1 MDPEPTIPDVSS
13 PPRAVYADVAVPVP
27 LRRTFTYTV
36 PESLASSIVVG
47 SQVEVP
53 LGPRTSP
60 GFVVE
65 LGTRAPDVGEG
76 SLRAIAKV
84 TYPEPVF
91 DAEILGLARRVADYY
106 LASLGEVL
114 MTALPGGLR
123 AEALRARPV
132 REDPTIG
139 LAKIA
144 ERLTP
149 AQRAVR
155 RRLDAATRAGAFGVF
170 LLHGVTGSGKTEVYT
185 RIAEDVVA
193 RGGQVLVLVPEIA
206 LSFQVVERL
215 RLAFGERVG
224 VIHSRMTRRARQD
237 TWRAARAGELSVVV
251 GARSAVFTPL
261 PSLGVVIIDEEHDG
275 AYKQSD
281 APRYHAREVAIFRA
295 EMRGIPILLGSA
307 TPSLETYANAVR
319 GKFELLRL
327 PERID
332 SRPTPSVR
340 FEDLRVVD
348 DAERGPVIIS
358 DRLAREIDA
367 RLTRRE
373 QTILFLNRRG
383 YAPFVQCRECGESLR
398 CSQCDVSLTYHRT
411 DGSVICHYCGER
423 RERVRACAAC
433 GSTRIFFGGVGTQK
447 VEEELEA
454 LFPEARV
461 LRLDFDATRRVGS
474 HQKILRAFGR
484 HEGDILLGTQMVA
497 KGLDFP
503 RVSLVGVINADAG
516 LNMPDFRSAERSFQI
531 LTQVAGR
538 AGRADLA
545 GEVIFQTYYPEHYT
559 LVTAGRQD
567 YVAFFRREM
576 EARGEVGY
584 PPFSRMTNVL
594 FDGAREE
601 RVVDAAERVADTL
614 IETAPGGVRVLGP
627 APQPLSRLKGK
638 HRWHLALRS
647 PRYVALRAAC
657 EETLSIWDRVRRE
670 IRGVRLTL
678 DVDPID
684 LL

>member
-1 MDPEPTIPDVSS
+1 MDVHPIITPS
-13 PPRAVYADVAVPVP
+13 PNATRTGYAEVAVPVP
-27 LRRTFTYTV
+27 LRQTFTYLVPASLSDTV
-36 PESLASSIVVG
+36 VVG
-47 SQVEVP
+47 AQVEVP
-53 LGPRTSP
+53 LGRRTSP
-60 GFVVE
+60 GFVVA
-65 LGTRAPDVGEG
+65 LHDAPPAHVTTVKPI
-76 SLRAIAKV
+76 SKV

-91 DAEILGLARRVADYY
+91 DAEILALARRVADYY
-106 LASLGEVL
+106 LASLGDVL

-123 AEALRARPV
+123 AEAQRARPE
-132 REDPTIG
+132 RKELTIG
-139 LAKIA
+139 LAKA
-144 ERLTP
+144 AARLTP
-149 AQRAVR
+149 PQAAVR
-155 RRLDAATRAGAFGVF
+155 ARLREAASAFRVF
-170 LLHGVTGSGKTEVYT
+170 LLHGVTGSGKTEVYA
-185 RIAEDVVA
+185 RAAEDVVA

-237 TWRAARAGELSVVV
+237 TWRAARAEEIAVVV

-261 PSLGVVIIDEEHDG
+261 PALGLVILDEEHDT

-295 EMRGIPILLGSA
+295 EMRAAPVLLGSA

-319 GKFELLRL
+319 GKFELLGL

-332 SRPTPSVR
+332 HRPTPVVR
-340 FEDLRVVD
+340 CEDLREVD
-348 DAERGPVIIS
+348 TEERGPVVIS
-358 DRLAREIDA
+358 SRLVADLEQ
-367 RLTRRE
+367 RLSLGE
-373 QTILFLNRRG
+373 QSILFLNRRG

-411 DGSVICHYCGER
+411 DGAVICHYCGER
-423 RERVRACAAC
+423 RAGVSSCASC

-454 LFPEARV
+454 LLPEARV
-461 LRLDFDATRRVGS
+461 LRLDYDATRRVGS
-474 HQKILRAFGR
+474 HQRILRAFAKR
-484 HEGDILLGTQMVA
+484 EGDILLGTQMVA

-503 RVSLVGVINADAG
+503 NVSLVGVINADAG

-538 AGRADLA
+538 AGRGAVA
-545 GEVIFQTYYPEHYT
+545 GEVVFQTYYPEHYA
-559 LVTAGRQD
+559 LVTAARQD
-567 YVAFFRREM
+567 YEAFFRREM
-576 EARGEVGY
+576 EARREVGY
-584 PPFSRMTNVL
+584 PPLSRMTNVL
-594 FDGAREE
+594 LDGANEA
-601 RVVDAAERVADTL
+601 RVIGAAEGLADAL
-614 IETAPGGVRVLGP
+614 LAEDLGGVRVLGP

-638 HRWHLALRS
+638 YRWHLALRAA
-647 PRYVALRAAC
+647 RYGALRTAC
-657 EETLSIWDRVRRE
+657 ERTLTLWDDMRRE
-670 IRGVRLTL
+670 ARGVRLTL